1 MRFGVL
7 GPLAVWDERGE
18 PVRVP
23 ELKVRLLLAA
33 LLIDPGRVVP
43 ADRLVD
49 DLWGADLPADP
60 TASLQTRASQL
71 RRVLDAAGPGGRALL
86 VSRRP
91 GYLLEVAAGLLDVR
105 DFEDLL
111 GRARDTA
118 DPAARLGLLA
128 DALALWRGPALADLA
143 DHDFVRTA
151 VLRWEE
157 RRLTALEDQARA
169 RLDLG
174 EHAAVADGLGD
185 LVEEH
190 PLRER
195 LRAAHMLALYRS
207 GRQTAALESY
217 RRLREVL
224 ADEMGLDPGPELAA
238 LHQAVLAQ
246 DPALDAPAAAPPATP
261 AAPVMHTVPGILA
274 PPAPLMPPTPPTP
287 PEQGG
292 SPLPP
297 PQAPPAPATPLI
309 GREDDLARV
318 LALLERAR
326 VVTLTG
332 PGGVGKT
339 RLALAA
345 SARAAAQFAAQAAP
359 GGAHPVD
366 LAGVCPGEDA
376 DSAEAAVVEA
386 LSAAL
391 GVRDDSSGTS
401 PFTAPPGTRTTRLAD
416 ALRTRDVLLLLD
428 NAEHVAAPLAPVL
441 SALLAAAPGLRALVT
456 SQVPLGIAAEHLHTV
471 EPLPAADA
479 VRLFADRAAASA
491 PGFAVTDDNA
501 DAVASIVRRL
511 DGVPLALELAAT
523 RVRALGVHELADR
536 VDDRFALLTDGYRDA
551 PDRHRTLRAALDWS
565 WELLTGPERAVLRRL
580 AVHADGASLAS
591 AEEVASGEG
600 VPRAQVPD
608 LLARL
613 VDRSLVTASRDT
625 RPRYRLLESI
635 ALYGAERLREA
646 GEEERV
652 RRRHL
657 DHHLALAEKADPLLR
672 TGAQRRWLNVLD
684 AEGADLRRAL
694 ETARTLGDADA
705 ALRLATALAW
715 YRVMRGR
722 LAEGVRALDTALHL
736 PGARDHPAHRTA
748 LLWRA
753 ALGHGLGRDTGP
765 VPDLEGEPAA
775 GEARARWF
783 LAHVRTGFGGE
794 GDTGLEGLHAFFVR
808 TGDRWGE
815 AAAAATLARRA
826 FGRSDLDAVLR
837 RGERARA
844 LFTDLGDRWGQ
855 ALAAFLL
862 ASRAEPAGDLDA
874 AERHHRE
881 ALGTAEDLGLW
892 TEVGERLT
900 SLGRIALLRGDLPR
914 SADLHERARRV
925 AVEQGHVVGEES
937 AVLGLGLVAR
947 RAGDLAA
954 ARTHLGAWLDWH
966 LESGSD
972 FGAAL
977 ILAELG
983 FTAELDGDAAAA
995 GELHL
1000 RGLAAARRTGDPRA
1014 LALALEGLAGARSLA
1029 GEAGPAARLLGAA
1042 DALRRSVGVPLAAA
1056 ERGDVDRIEGRIREV
1071 LGERGLA
1078 EETARGAQEGA
1089 EAQIT
1094 GPTADALSRP

>member
-7 GPLAVWDERGE
+7 GPLAVWDDRGE

-60 TASLQTRASQL
+60 AASLQTRASQL
-71 RRVLDAAGPGGRALL
+71 RRVLDAAAPGGRARL

-91 GYLLEVAAGLLDVR
+91 GYLLDTGPGSLDAG

-118 DPAARLGLLA
+118 DPAGRLGLLA
-128 DALALWRGPALADLA
+128 DALALWRGPALTDLA

-157 RRLTALEDQARA
+157 HRLTALEDQARA
-169 RLDLG
+169 RLELG

-185 LVEEH
+185 LVEAH

-217 RRLREVL
+217 RRLRDLL
-224 ADEMGLDPGPELAA
+224 AEEMGLDPGPELAA
-238 LHQAVLAQ
+238 LHRAVLAQ
-246 DPALDAPAAAPPATP
+246 DPELDAPAAPAPAVSTP
-261 AAPVMHTVPGILA
+261 AAPVMHTLPGILA
-274 PPAPLMPPTPPTP
+274 PPAPA
-287 PEQGG
+287 GG
-292 SPLPP
+292 GHAGDGNPLPP
-297 PQAPPAPATPLI
+297 PPAPTAPATPLV
-309 GREDDLARV
+309 GRDDDIARV
-318 LALLERAR
+318 LALLAGAR

-345 SARAAAQFAAQAAP
+345 AARAGTP
-359 GGAHPVD
+359 GGARVVD
-366 LAGVCPGEDA
+366 LAGVCPGADG

-416 ALRTRDVLLLLD
+416 ALRARDTLVLLD
-428 NAEHVAAPLAPVL
+428 NAEHVADPLARVL

-456 SQVPLGIAAEHLHTV
+456 SQVPLGLAAEHLHTV
-471 EPLPAADA
+471 EPLPVADA
-479 VRLFADRAAASA
+479 VRLFAARAAASA
-491 PGFAVTDDNA
+491 PGFALTDDNTE
-501 DAVASIVRRL
+501 AVASIARRL

-523 RVRALGVHELADR
+523 RVRSLGVHELADR

-565 WELLTGPERAVLRRL
+565 WEPLTGPERAVLRRL

-591 AEEVASGEG
+591 AEEVVSGGG
-600 VPRAQVPD
+600 VPRESVPD

-625 RPRYRLLESI
+625 RPRYRLLESVAI
-635 ALYGAERLREA
+635 YGTERLREA
-646 GEEERV
+646 GEEEWA

-657 DHHLALAEKADPLLR
+657 DHHLGLAERADPHLR
-672 TGAQRRWLNVLD
+672 TAAQHRWLKTLD

-694 ETARTLGDADA
+694 ETARAAGDADA
-705 ALRLATALAW
+705 ALRLANALAW

-722 LAEGVRALDTALHL
+722 LAEGVRALDTALDL
-736 PGARDHPAHRTA
+736 PGAAGHPAHRTA
-748 LLWRA
+748 LVWRA
-753 ALGHGLGRDTGP
+753 ALGHGLGRDFGP
-765 VPDLEGEPAA
+765 VPDPEDGTAA
-775 GEARARWF
+775 DEARARWF
-783 LAHVRTGFGGE
+783 LAHVRTGFGGSDD
-794 GDTGLEGLHAFFVR
+794 GVLTDLHAHFVR

-815 AAAAATLARRA
+815 AAAAASLARSA
-826 FGRSDLDAVLR
+826 FVRGDLDTLLH
-837 RGERARA
+837 RGERARE
-844 LFTDLGDRWGQ
+844 LFTGLGDRWGQ
-855 ALAAFLL
+855 ALASFLL
-862 ASRAEPAGDLDA
+862 ASRAEPVGDLDT

-900 SLGRIALLRGDLPR
+900 SLGRIALLRRDLDR
-914 SADLHERARRV
+914 SAELHERARRV
-925 AVEQGHVVGEES
+925 AVEQGHLVGEES

-947 RAGDLAA
+947 RRGDLAA

-972 FGAAL
+972 HGAAL

-983 FTAELDGDAAAA
+983 FAAELDGDAAGAE
-995 GELHL
+995 ELHL
-1000 RGLAAARRTGDPRA
+1000 RGLEAARRTGDPRA

-1029 GEAGPAARLLGAA
+1029 GEAARAARLLGAA
-1042 DALRRSVGVPLAAA
+1042 DALRRSAGAPLPGA
-1056 ERGDVDRIEGRIREV
+1056 ERDDVARTERRLTGA
-1071 LGERGLA
+1071 LGPDGLA
-1078 EETARGAQEGA
+1078 RETARGAAEG
-1089 EAQIT
+1089 
-1094 GPTADALSRP
+1094 ADALLADLVPQGS

>member
-33 LLIDPGRVVP
+33 LLIEPGRVVP

-49 DLWGADLPADP
+49 DLWGAELPADP

-71 RRVLDAAGPGGRALL
+71 RRVLDAAEPGGRALL

-91 GYLLEVAAGLLDVR
+91 GYLLEAAPGRLDAR

-118 DPAARLGLLA
+118 DPAARVGLLG

-143 DHDFVRTA
+143 DHDFVRAA

-207 GRQTAALESY
+207 GRQTLALESY
-217 RRLREVL
+217 RRLRDLL
-224 ADEMGLDPGPELAA
+224 ADEMGLDPGPELTA

-246 DPALDAPAAAPPATP
+246 DPALDAPAAP
-261 AAPVMHTVPGILA
+261 AAPVTHTVPGIPA
-274 PPAPLMPPTPPTP
+274 PPAP
-287 PEQGG
+287 GG
-292 SPLPP
+292 DAPRLPP
-297 PQAPPAPATPLI
+297 PPDPPVPLTPLV

-326 VVTLTG
+326 AVTLTG

-345 SARAAAQFAAQAAP
+345 AAQAAP
-359 GGAHPVD
+359 GGVHPVD

-416 ALRTRDVLLLLD
+416 ALRTRDALLLLD
-428 NAEHVAAPLAPVL
+428 NAEHVAAALAPVL

-456 SQVPLGIAAEHLHTV
+456 SQVPLGIAAEHLHAV
-471 EPLPAADA
+471 EPLPEADA

-501 DAVASIVRRL
+501 DAVTSIVRRL

-591 AEEVASGEG
+591 AEEVVSGDG
-600 VPRAQVPD
+600 VPRAEVPD

-613 VDRSLVTASRDT
+613 VDRSLVTASREA
-625 RPRYRLLESI
+625 RPRYRLLESV
-635 ALYGAERLREA
+635 ALYGTERLREA

-657 DHHLALAEKADPLLR
+657 DHHLALAERADPLLR
-672 TGAQRRWLNVLD
+672 TGAQRRWLNALD

-694 ETARTLGDADA
+694 ETARTAGDADA
-705 ALRLATALAW
+705 ALRLAVSLAW

-736 PGARDHPAHRTA
+736 PGAPDHPLHRTA

-753 ALGHGLGRDTGP
+753 ALGHGLGRDAGP
-765 VPDLEGEPAA
+765 VPEPAGELAA

-783 LAHVRTGFGGE
+783 LAHVRTGFGG
-794 GDTGLEGLHAFFVR
+794 GDEAGLEDLHAFFVR

-855 ALAAFLL
+855 ALASFLL

-900 SLGRIALLRGDLPR
+900 SLGRIALLRRDLTR
-914 SADLHERARRV
+914 SAELHERARRV
-925 AVEQGHVVGEES
+925 AAEQGHVVGEES

-947 RAGDLAA
+947 RRGDLAA

-983 FTAELDGDAAAA
+983 FAAELDGDAAGA
-995 GELHL
+995 EDLHL

-1029 GEAGPAARLLGAA
+1029 GRAGHAARLLGAA
-1042 DALRRSVGVPLAAA
+1042 DALRRSVGVPLPDA
-1056 ERGDVDRIEGRIREV
+1056 ERDDVARIEDRIRRA
-1071 LGERGLA
+1071 LGAEGLA
-1078 EETARGAQEGA
+1078 RETARGAVEGT
-1089 EAQIT
+1089 EALLAGRS
-1094 GPTADALSRP
+1094 GPSGPAAPADREALSGP